1 MHVTL
6 LCFFFFP
13 PVGWVFSVCVVLCA
27 GCACAFDTVHPDS
40 ARWLAPARPP
50 CCALYSAHPTARHT
64 TCSYFLGIFGSKWR
78 PDAGAEGKGNQ
89 ISGGHADGPAAMST
103 PGIINVE
110 LYKEKKGKMQKKQN
124 QMFKI
129 SIYRTGAITM
139 IYAGKREKQKKHR
152 KNKNKKKTRKIKSKH
167 VYHCSLL
174 DTLISSR
181 PK

>member
-40 ARWLAPARPP
+40 ARWLAPARPL

-110 LYKEKKGKMQKKQN
+110 LYKEKKGKMQKKTKPNVQDFHLPN
-124 QMFKI
+124 GSDHDDLCGK
-129 SIYRTGAITM
+129 
-139 IYAGKREKQKKHR
+139 AGKTKKTQEKQKQE
-152 KNKNKKKTRKIKSKH
+152 KNKKN
-167 VYHCSLL
+167 
-174 DTLISSR
+174 
-181 PK
+181 